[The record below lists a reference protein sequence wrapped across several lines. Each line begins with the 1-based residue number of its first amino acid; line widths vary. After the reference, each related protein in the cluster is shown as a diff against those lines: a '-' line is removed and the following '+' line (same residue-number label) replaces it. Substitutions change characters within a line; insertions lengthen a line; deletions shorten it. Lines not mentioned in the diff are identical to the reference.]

1 MPERRLKWKSKQ
13 IREQIEVI
21 EGKKSPS
28 LLLKNARFLHAKLK
42 QWVNGHIWIYQDR
55 IVYVG
60 NELPSNLESTEVVD
74 CQSYV
79 LVPGYIEPHAHPFQ
93 LYNPQSLARYA
104 SQTGTTTLINDN
116 LMLFLL
122 SGKKK
127 AFSLLEELKQL
138 PVSMYWWCRFD
149 PQTVLQ
155 EEDQVFNHH
164 DIKSWLEH
172 DLVLQG
178 GELTGWPRLLAGDD
192 LMLLWLQEAK
202 RLRKRIEGHFPGAS
216 ETTLAKMML
225 FGADADHEAM
235 TGEDVWKRLMQG
247 YTVSLRYSSIR
258 PDLPKLLEEMK
269 KYPIE
274 DYSSIMFTTDGSTP
288 IFYEQGLLDKM
299 IAIAIEHGVD
309 PMDAYLMASY
319 NVARY
324 YGIDHWYGMIA
335 TGRIAHI
342 NFLESE
348 ELPTPVHVLAKGH
361 WVKRNGAP
369 CGEWPDLE
377 WQNIGLKELSLDWE
391 LSYDDLHFSMPF
403 GIEMVNSVITKPY
416 SISLDATGDELSM
429 EHDESFL
436 MLVDRHGKWHVNT
449 LVKGFA
455 TSVSGFVSSYSNS
468 GDLIILG
475 KRKEDML
482 LAFNRMKEMGGGIV
496 LAEHGKIVHE
506 ISLPLGGVMSDQ
518 RMEEVIQQTKQ
529 LVKLLKERGYQHED
543 PIYNLLFFSS
553 THLPYIRVTPMGMYD
568 VMKKTV
574 LFPSI
579 MR

>member
-1 MPERRLKWKSKQ
+1 MPERRLKWKSKH

-21 EGKKSPS
+21 DGKKSPS
-28 LLLKNARFLHAKLK
+28 LLLKNALFLHAKLK

-216 ETTLAKMML
+216 EATLAKMML

-269 KYPIE
+269 QYPIE

-309 PMDAYLMASY
+309 PMDAYLMGSY

-429 EHDESFL
+429 DHDESFL
-436 MLVDRHGKWHVNT
+436 MLVDRHGKWRVNT

-518 RMEEVIQQTKQ
+518 RMEEVIEQTKQ